1 MPALSFEYTANLAID
16 EKIRS
21 FLLETHQ
28 TLVEIIK
35 TDLTTCRS
43 SIMRVADFVIADG
56 DPKHAFIK
64 LTINMLPGRTE
75 EVKNLTGKTLL
86 KKIHTVFSEEI
97 KQFETQ
103 IRVYLVDIDKPHY
116 YGLV

>member
-86 KKIHTVFSEEI
+86 KKF
-97 KQFETQ
+97 
-103 IRVYLVDIDKPHY
+103 IRYFQKRLSNLKHKSGCI
-116 YGLV
+116 